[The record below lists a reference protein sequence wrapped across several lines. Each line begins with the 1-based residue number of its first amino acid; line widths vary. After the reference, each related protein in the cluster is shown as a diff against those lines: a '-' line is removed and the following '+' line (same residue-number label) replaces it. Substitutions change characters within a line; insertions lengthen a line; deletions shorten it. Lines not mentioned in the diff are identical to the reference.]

1 MKRAQQQLITDS
13 LLGNDGDMYIMISE
27 ESIKSMQGLLDD
39 LGEIEDDPIDS
50 YDKTLD
56 ELLERENKNWNEY
69 TQFMENYDGK

>member
-1 MKRAQQQLITDS
+1 MKKVQQQLITDS

-39 LGEIEDDPIDS
+39 LGEIEDNSIDS

-56 ELLERENKNWNEY
+56 ELLEKENKNWNEY
-69 TQFMENYDGK
+69 TQYMENYDGK